1 MNFHTNVALSL
12 GIFLLAGLF
21 TVSFSQHP
29 TKTDAKNPSRMM
41 TEHDLVDHTR
51 SYDLVDHMRTYAEY
65 NLWANQQMADWLKNI
80 PEDRARQ
87 EIESSFPSIRKTA
100 FHLWFSEYGW
110 SHKIHSGE
118 WERPDSSKINQPTT
132 KIWEELLVTSQEIVN
147 EVVSYEM
154 GDWMILHERGEGKKV
169 KRIDIFHQLFNHAT
183 YHRGQC
189 ITMGRQLG
197 LKDPPRT
204 DYLYYISQR

>member
-1 MNFHTNVALSL
+1 MNVVCSL
-12 GIFLLAGLF
+12 GIILFAGF
-21 TVSFSQHP
+21 VSLPFAQSPSH
-29 TKTDAKNPSRMM
+29 TDAKTHSNMN
-41 TEHDLVDHTR
+41 TD
-51 SYDLVDHMRTYAEY
+51 YDLVDHMRTYAEY
-65 NLWANQQMADWLKNI
+65 NLWANEQMTDWLKDI
-80 PEDRARQ
+80 PEDLARQ

-110 SHKIHSGE
+110 SHKIHSGD
-118 WERPDSSKINQPTT
+118 WERPDSSKIKQPTT
-132 KIWEELLVTSQEIVN
+132 KIWEELLSTSQEIVR

-154 GDWMILHERGEGKKV
+154 EDWMVLHERGEGQQV

-204 DYLYYISQR
+204 DYLYYISQK